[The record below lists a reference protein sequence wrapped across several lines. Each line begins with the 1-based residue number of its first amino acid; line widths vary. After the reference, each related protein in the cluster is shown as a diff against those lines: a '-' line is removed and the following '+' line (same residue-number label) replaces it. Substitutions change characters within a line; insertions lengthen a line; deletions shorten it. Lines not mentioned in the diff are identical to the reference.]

1 MVQSNL
7 LVDSFENAKGL
18 LSEIIPYK
26 ILETILCQNFGNRIV
41 FLGLFCSSFSSKV
54 WSRLKTTILNRNYL
68 RSFLKHSWVPW
79 AYRFFGSGA
88 RIKVISPEVKC
99 YDNL

>member
-1 MVQSNL
+1 MEQSHL

-41 FLGLFCSSFSSKV
+41 FWDFFAHHSRVRYGIDSKPSPFS
-54 WSRLKTTILNRNYL
+54 TEIICAH
-68 RSFLKHSWVPW
+68 F
-79 AYRFFGSGA
+79 
-88 RIKVISPEVKC
+88 
-99 YDNL
+99 